1 MFSRALSILVI
12 SVVCILSANAQDEK
26 NIRVNGRF
34 LVDSIKIGEAVPYSL
49 SVYYPASS
57 NLVFPDSTFSF
68 APFEF
73 AKKKYF
79 QTKTTNNISYDSVV
93 YYLTT
98 FEIDSIQSLKLPV
111 YEINKK
117 DCTAVF
123 SQTDA
128 VFLKQLVH
136 QKLDSIEAPA
146 LPLKINT
153 TYQNVKW
160 LLDYPFLLAL
170 AGILILVL
178 VVVWIVFGKRIKK
191 YFKARNLSKNHE
203 AFLNKFTS
211 SVSQLNA
218 NFSTTKA
225 EATMLLWK
233 SYMEKL
239 SGVPYTKYT
248 SKEIIQ
254 QEKDKR
260 LDTALKTVDRIIYGG
275 SSPASESFEELRTFA
290 NAQFNTQLKDIHRG

>member
-1 MFSRALSILVI
+1 MFSRALSIL
-12 SVVCILSANAQDEK
+12 ILSFIYSTSAYSQDEK

-34 LVDSIKIGEAVPYSL
+34 LVDSVKIGEAVPYSL
-49 SVYYPASS
+49 SVYYPAST

-73 AKKKYF
+73 TKKKYF

-111 YEINKK
+111 FEINKK

-123 SQTDA
+123 SQTDDL
-128 VFLKQLVH
+128 FLKQLVH

-146 LPLKINT
+146 LPLKINIA
-153 TYQNVKW
+153 YQNVKW
-160 LLDYPFLLAL
+160 LLDYPFLLTL
-170 AGILILVL
+170 AGIVFVVLII
-178 VVVWIVFGKRIKK
+178 VWIVFGKRIKR
-191 YFKARNLSKNHE
+191 YFKARNLSKNHK
-203 AFLNKFTS
+203 AFLSKFTS

-218 NFSTTKA
+218 NFSIVKA

-233 SYMEKL
+233 SYMEKI
-239 SGVPYTKYT
+239 SAVPYTKFT
-248 SKEIIQ
+248 SKEIME
-254 QEKDKR
+254 QEKDEH
-260 LDTALKTVDRIIYGG
+260 LGEALKTVDRIIYGG
-275 SSPASESFEELRTFA
+275 SSPANETFDELRTFA
-290 NAQFNTQLKDIHRG
+290 DNQFNTQLKDIHRG